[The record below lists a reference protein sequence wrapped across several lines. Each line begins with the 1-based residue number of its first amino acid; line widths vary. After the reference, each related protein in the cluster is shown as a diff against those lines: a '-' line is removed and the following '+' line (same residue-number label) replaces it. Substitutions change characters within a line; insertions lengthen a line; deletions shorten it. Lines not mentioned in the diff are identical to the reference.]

1 MRRDRDCQK
10 TTLAAIGKVGMPSVS
25 GGCSTLDAFFGRA
38 DLMLFDRGHAN
49 NVFERGLD
57 FVGVS
62 TLKHYRSLSRPPKDT
77 SLCETAKRAIM
88 R

>member
-25 GGCSTLDAFFGRA
+25 GGYSTLDAFFGRA

-49 NVFERGLD
+49 NVHEANRSYQIFNS
-57 FVGVS
+57 FVHTTNVRLIHVS
-62 TLKHYRSLSRPPKDT
+62 FSQYIIDD
-77 SLCETAKRAIM
+77 
-88 R
+88 